1 LKEFGFRHR
10 TPILGPLRR
19 EVSSAYDERTEHA
32 LEALRALLAQHGM
45 SLVFLNVLV
54 AQLGLPIPA
63 LPMLIVAGALL
74 SEGTLHL
81 LPLAAVVIAASLLG
95 DVPWYLAGR
104 RYGYRV
110 LRTLCRISLEPD
122 SCVKQTENIFARWGP
137 PSLLLAKYVPGF
149 STVAPPLAGA
159 MHVGFCRF
167 ILYSAA
173 AAALWAALPV
183 ASGFFFRREIEL
195 LLARIEAM
203 GAGAL
208 AIALILVLIYIAVK
222 GTERYLLIRFLR
234 MIRINVVELRSM
246 IDSGAQPVIIDARS
260 PLAREA
266 DPRRIPGAIT
276 GDLDSLEAI
285 LETVPPEREVV
296 VYCS

>member
-1 LKEFGFRHR
+1 
-10 TPILGPLRR
+10 
-19 EVSSAYDERTEHA
+19 
-32 LEALRALLAQHGM
+32 
-45 SLVFLNVLV
+45 
-54 AQLGLPIPA
+54 
-63 LPMLIVAGALL
+63 
-74 SEGTLHL
+74 
-81 LPLAAVVIAASLLG
+81 
-95 DVPWYLAGR
+95 
-104 RYGYRV
+104 
-110 LRTLCRISLEPD
+110 
-122 SCVKQTENIFARWGP
+122 
-137 PSLLLAKYVPGF
+137 VPGF

-167 ILYSAA
+167 IVYSAA

>member
-1 LKEFGFRHR
+1 M
-10 TPILGPLRR
+10 
-19 EVSSAYDERTEHA
+19 
-32 LEALRALLAQHGM
+32 EALRALLAQHGM

-74 SEGTLHL
+74 AEGTLHL
-81 LPLAAVVIAASLLG
+81 LPLAVVIVAASLLG

-137 PSLLLAKYVPGF
+137 PSLLLAKYIPGF

-167 ILYSAA
+167 IAYSAVA
-173 AAALWAALPV
+173 ASLWAAVPV
-183 ASGFFFRREIEL
+183 ASGFFFRREIEQL
-195 LLARIEAM
+195 LTRIEAM

-208 AIALILVLIYIAVK
+208 AVAVTLVVVYIAVK

-234 MIRINVVELRSM
+234 MIRINVDDLRSM
-246 IDSGAQPVIIDARS
+246 IDGGARPVIIDARS
-260 PLAREA
+260 ALAREA
-266 DPRRIPGAIT
+266 DPRRIPGAIN